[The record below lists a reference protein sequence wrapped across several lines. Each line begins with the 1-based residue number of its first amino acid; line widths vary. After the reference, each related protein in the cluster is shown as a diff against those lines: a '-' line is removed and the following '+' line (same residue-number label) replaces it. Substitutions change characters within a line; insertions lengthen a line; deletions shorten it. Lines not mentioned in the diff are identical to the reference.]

1 VSDPGPSGPSCLTL
15 VFVCSCCVDEVAAQ
29 HHNADCIIHYG
40 RSCLSLPSKMPALY
54 VYGQLPLTVEDCVTK
69 FQLLF
74 PNSESNIVVMYDT
87 VYHYAAGRYCFNY
100 IFNTFFFYDMFL
112 FYPRKQSLVRG
123 MLESVGWPVWLVV
136 LWSDLLEY
144 IMLQV
149 CRANVFHIS
158 NMQLALN
165 LSHENY
171 KKCKHTRHIFELF
184 DQRITALFHLEHSHI
199 MSVHVQLFDV
209 S

>member
-1 VSDPGPSGPSCLTL
+1 MLTASFTMVAHVSVCPVRCLPCMCMVSCRSPLKIVSQSFSCYFPTL
-15 VFVCSCCVDEVAAQ
+15 SPTLLSCMTQCTIMLLVGIVS
-29 HHNADCIIHYG
+29 ITYLI
-40 RSCLSLPSKMPALY
+40 RS
-54 VYGQLPLTVEDCVTK
+54 
-69 FQLLF
+69 F
-74 PNSESNIVVMYDT
+74 
-87 VYHYAAGRYCFNY
+87 FN
-100 IFNTFFFYDMFL
+100 DMFL